1 MKSNA
6 LKLQINPCDYPQDQY
21 NNEILDSAISPLY
34 SFATV
39 TLSGGTATV
48 SSTTIAA
55 TDTVMYWRSTVGGT
69 PGHLS
74 YAINAGTSIVFT
86 SSGGSDTSTIV
97 YTVVHTV
104 ANLAEP
110 SITMDASSDNQT
122 TPAKITSY

>member
-6 LKLQINPCDYPQDQY
+6 LKLQINPCYYPQDQY